1 VPTVHDY
8 FSAVR
13 KAQSGEG
20 KALHFSVQGTQFSF
34 LTYLP
39 VSCRT
44 EVIMFLPRNASEPI
58 DGAYDV
64 VKQVKIKATHW

>member
-1 VPTVHDY
+1 M
-8 FSAVR
+8 
-13 KAQSGEG
+13 
-20 KALHFSVQGTQFSF
+20 QFSF

-44 EVIMFLPRNASEPI
+44 KVIMFLPRNASEPI

-64 VKQVKIKATHW
+64 VKQVKTKATHYQCVAFIVW